1 MSTATP
7 VKDVG
12 QALLSKFDDL
22 ANTVKK
28 QGETL
33 TDLQTKANT
42 PAVNA
47 PYGIIGASPSVNE
60 GYSFMKALALC
71 RGWLKPEQA
80 KVEYDIGMKLKGA
93 YKKDG
98 WLPEHENASFLV
110 PFSTSHI
117 PGGSDEADR
126 LIAETR
132 MRVKAGDR
140 GYDPDE
146 AAWLN
151 KRFPGMVTKAL
162 GTISDT
168 AGGSLVSMPS
178 LGELIDIQRN
188 REAFANAGASEVGL
202 PANGRIQ
209 YPKLVG
215 GATAY
220 WVGEAASVTESQQV
234 TGNLNLEAKKL
245 GVRVSLNNELLRF
258 TSPTT
263 EALVRNDM
271 AQVAAR
277 KVDLAMLEGTGGTQI
292 KGLIQYDTQSA
303 WVYGVDKVIKL
314 TASTVATDGNTFDPE
329 DVQRLMDA
337 LADEDDPTAFLMRKQ
352 MFTAI
357 KNRRASSGFAAADGE
372 GLFMFDVTRSLQA
385 GIKPELQGL
394 PVVRTSQI
402 NNTRVKGSGT
412 NLTYIVCG
420 NFKEWLIGRFGVME
434 FLTNIYG
441 DTVFSQDQTQIR
453 GIQHIDAGPR
463 HLASFAWMDQL
474 LVA

>member
-1 MSTATP
+1 MSTTP
-7 VKDVG
+7 VKENVG

-22 ANTVKK
+22 ANTVKE
-28 QGETL
+28 QGKTL

-42 PAVNA
+42 PAVNV
-47 PYGIIGASPSVNE
+47 PYGIIGASPSVND
-60 GYSFMKALALC
+60 GYSFMKAAALC

-80 KVEYDIGMKLKGA
+80 KVEYDIAIKLKSA

-98 WLPEHENASFLV
+98 WLPYHEQASFLV
-110 PFSTSHI
+110 PFSTAHI
-117 PGGSDEADR
+117 PGGDDESDR

-132 MRVKAGDR
+132 MRVKAADQN
-140 GYDPDE
+140 YDPDE
-146 AAWLN
+146 AKWLSR
-151 KRFPGMVTKAL
+151 KFPGLVTKAL
-162 GTISDT
+162 GTTSD
-168 AGGSLVSMPS
+168 AVGGTLVGFPS

-188 REAFANAGASEVGL
+188 REAFTNAGASEVGL

-220 WVGEAASVTESQQV
+220 WVGEAASVTESNQA
-234 TGNLNLEAKKL
+234 TGNLNLEAKKV
-245 GVRVSLNNELLRF
+245 GIRVALNNELLRF

-277 KVDLAMLEGTGGTQI
+277 KIDLAMLEGTGGTQI
-292 KGLIQYDTQSA
+292 KGLITYDTQAA
-303 WVYGVDKVIKL
+303 WAYGVDKVIKL

-337 LADEDDPTAFLMRKQ
+337 LADEDDPTAFVMRKQ

-357 KNRRASSGFAAADGE
+357 KNRRAGSGYAAADGD

-394 PVVRTSQI
+394 PVVRSSQVSGAR
-402 NNTRVKGSGT
+402 TKGSGT

-434 FLTNIYG
+434 FLTSVYG
-441 DTVFSQDQTQIR
+441 DYFANDQTAIR

-463 HLASFAWMDQL
+463 HAASFAWMDQL
-474 LVA
+474 LVS